1 MPSESDILC
10 IVMTKFPILYWPR
23 KTTDDAEYQ
32 LSRKVI
38 NSATGA
44 MPTVITENLDLDAI
58 MNENPDSV
66 VYYPVFCGSTGWW
79 GELLGA
85 NAVVVDKMIISPECQ
100 LMVIHSDKNANSHGT
115 NQLLA
120 AEIYPS
126 SGFFKKMNSSIATV
140 ADMLATDAGT
150 ILALFSGRNPNKFV
164 NILESTGNS
173 YLGCIGRY

>member
-1 MPSESDILC
+1 MREI
-10 IVMTKFPILYWPR
+10 PILYWPR
-23 KTTDDAEYQ
+23 QTKDDCDYR

-44 MPTVITENLDLDAI
+44 MPMVITENLDLDAI
-58 MNENPDSV
+58 MTENPESV

-85 NAVVVDKMIISPECQ
+85 GAVVVDKMIISPECQ
-100 LMVIHSDKNANSHGT
+100 LMVIKSDKNANSAGT

-120 AEIYPS
+120 AEIYPT